1 MSLEAIQKVTEV
13 ERQMQM
19 LKSAA
24 DVEARQIV
32 SDAERKGLLHLQDVR
47 AEAAEQGKLSLIEA
61 EKRAE
66 AKAAEILSTVV
77 AESDALRQKAEK
89 YLDEAAELIVRR
101 VVNR

>member
-13 ERQMQM
+13 EKQMQM

-24 DVEARQIV
+24 DVEARQSV

-47 AEAAEQGKLSLIEA
+47 AEAAEQGKLYLKEA